1 MPRLCPAATC
11 FSETSVWII
20 AILRMTAKPAHWI
33 MWGAG
38 LLAIL
43 LATTVAEARET
54 TPGVAGLVV
63 RDDGR
68 TRIAGAMV
76 WINGHSIQTNRQG
89 RFSRN
94 GLPDKVIELRVERGG
109 FYPARHIFSVTE
121 LQLVQ
126 GHFLVPAIPL
136 VARVPGRTLFV
147 FGGDVM
153 LGRRF
158 EAPAFGEAPVVRAN
172 HRLED
177 IKRLLTPISWDLAN
191 ADYASVNLE
200 TVVSRSPRDTPPPK
214 SVTFYSPPELV
225 DALKWAG
232 VDYVTLG
239 NNHSYDYLQG
249 GIADTLTE
257 LDRVALPWSGAGR
270 NEPEAMKPYV
280 VKLNGTGFALH
291 GFVGWKGTVTPHQA
305 AEGEKGGAALA
316 SEQTI
321 SAALDADVA
330 ARRSAIVQFHD
341 GTEYSDVPTD
351 RVKQNMELALTHGA
365 ALVIGH
371 HPHVTQG
378 FALVDGR
385 LVAYSIGNL
394 LFDQDFYE
402 TQASMLLKVWMD
414 GQQFYRAEIVP
425 LHIRNYQPAPALG
438 SIRVGLL
445 ERLTRLS
452 SVNGVS
458 IAQIAGHGVIWPRAS
473 DHRPWPVPGLRSHG
487 TANGEFANDLW
498 LRGDFESV
506 FAGTDPERSWQ
517 VEGGKQALQWTGPN
531 SGFALSIQSEQPD
544 QPLVVTQKT
553 FMRSYSAGNLTLSAR
568 VKPGCQSTLVAQ
580 VQFRG
585 ERKPGEAAPL
595 NSEWITAGN
604 QPLAP
609 DAWSTLSFTLPRGSD
624 FGKGFRVRLARE
636 TQLQCDKPLLLD
648 DIRILQGK

>member
-1 MPRLCPAATC
+1 MSRNCREAPVHCEPSAR
-11 FSETSVWII
+11 II
-20 AILRMTAKPAHWI
+20 ANFRMFSRPTHWI
-33 MWGAG
+33 MRSTC

-43 LATTVAEARET
+43 LTPTVAAAREIA
-54 TPGVAGLVV
+54 PGVAGVVV

-68 TRIAGAMV
+68 TKIAGANV
-76 WINGHSIQTNRQG
+76 WINGHSVKTNRQG
-89 RFSRN
+89 RFSRDHFL
-94 GLPDKVIELRVERGG
+94 GKVIELRVERSG
-109 FYPARHIFSVTE
+109 FYPARHAFSVTE
-121 LQLVQ
+121 LQREQ
-126 GHFLVPAIPL
+126 GRYLVPAIPL

-172 HRLED
+172 RRLED

-200 TVVSRSPRDTPPPK
+200 TVVSRSPKDTPPPK

-257 LDRVALPWSGAGR
+257 LNRVSLPWSGAGQ

-280 VKLNGTGFALH
+280 VKLNGTDFALH
-291 GFVGWKGTVTPHQA
+291 GFVGWKGTVAPHQA

-321 SAALDADVA
+321 SAALYADVS

-341 GTEYSDVPTD
+341 GTEYSDVPTV
-351 RVKQNMELALTHGA
+351 RVKQNMEVALTHGA

-378 FALVDGR
+378 FALKDGR

-414 GQQFYRAEIVP
+414 GPRFYRAEIVP
-425 LHIRNYQPAPALG
+425 LHIRNYQPALALG
-438 SIRVGLL
+438 SIRAGLL
-445 ERLTRLS
+445 ERVARLS
-452 SVNGVS
+452 AGNGVS
-458 IAQIAGHGVIWPRAS
+458 IGQIAGHGVIWPHAAN
-473 DHRPWPVPGLRSHG
+473 HRPWPAPGLRSHG
-487 TANGEFANDLW
+487 PADGDSANDLW

-517 VEGGKQALQWTGPN
+517 VEGGTQALQWTGPN
-531 SGFALSIQSEQPD
+531 SGFALSIQSDKPD

-553 FMRSYSAGNLTLSAR
+553 FMRSYSAGTLTLSAR
-568 VKPGCQSTLVAQ
+568 VKPGCQSTLAAQ

-585 ERKPGEAAPL
+585 ERKPGEAAPQD
-595 NSEWITAGN
+595 SEWINAGN

-609 DAWSTLSFTLPRGSD
+609 DAWSMLNFALPRGSD

-636 TQLQCDKPLLLD
+636 VQLQCDKPLLLD

>member
-1 MPRLCPAATC
+1 MPKDCPEAAHT
-11 FSETSVWII
+11 SEPGARII
-20 AILRMTAKPAHWI
+20 AVLRMIPKPAHWF
-33 MWGAG
+33 MCGAG
-38 LLAIL
+38 LLTIL
-43 LATTVAEARET
+43 LASTATEAREVA
-54 TPGVAGLVV
+54 PSIAGLVV

-68 TRIAGAMV
+68 VRIFGAKV
-76 WINGHSIQTNRQG
+76 WINGHSVQTNRHG
-89 RFSRN
+89 RFTRSRVF
-94 GLPDKVIELRVERGG
+94 GKVVEVRVERSG
-109 FYPARHIFSVTE
+109 FYPARHVFSITE
-121 LQLVQ
+121 LQLEQ
-126 GHFLVPAIPL
+126 GRYLIPAIQL
-136 VARVPGRTLFV
+136 VARVPGRTMFV

-158 EAPAFGEAPVVRAN
+158 ETPAFGEAPVVRTN

-177 IKRLLTPISWDLAN
+177 IKRLLMPIRWDLAN
-191 ADYASVNLE
+191 ADYTSINLE
-200 TVVSRSPRDTPPPK
+200 TVVSRSPKDTPPPK
-214 SVTFYSPPELV
+214 SITFYSPPELV

-249 GIADTLTE
+249 GIADTLAE
-257 LDRVALPWSGAGR
+257 LTRVGLAGSGAGR
-270 NEPEAMKPYV
+270 NEPEAMKPHEV
-280 VKLNGTGFALH
+280 ELNGTRFALH
-291 GFVGWKGTVTPHQA
+291 GFVGWKGTVSPHQA

-316 SEQTI
+316 TAQTI
-321 SAALDADVA
+321 SAELDADVA
-330 ARRSAIVQFHD
+330 VRRSAIVQFHD

-351 RVKQNMELALTHGA
+351 RVKQNMDFALTHGA

-378 FALVDGR
+378 FAIVGGK

-414 GQQFYRAEIVP
+414 GQQLYRAEIVP

-438 SIRVGLL
+438 SIRVSLL

-452 SVNGVS
+452 AANGVS
-458 IAQIAGHGVIWPRAS
+458 IKDIAGHGVIWPRAS
-473 DHRPWPVPGLRSHG
+473 VHRTWPEPSLRSHG
-487 TANGEFANDLW
+487 TANSETEKDLW

-517 VEGGKQALQWTGPN
+517 VDNGRQALQWTGPN
-531 SGFALSIQSEQPD
+531 SGFALSIQSGKPD

-553 FMRSYSAGNLTLSAR
+553 FLRNYTAGNLTLSAS
-568 VKPGCQSTLVAQ
+568 VKPGCQSTLVAK

-585 ERKPGEAAPL
+585 ERKSGEAAPKE
-595 NSEWITAGN
+595 SEWTTAGSKN
-604 QPLAP
+604 LAP
-609 DAWSTLSFTLPRGSD
+609 DAWSMLSFSLPRSSD
-624 FGKGFRVRLARE
+624 FGKGFRVRLVRE
-636 TQLQCDKPLLLD
+636 VPLQCDKPMLLD